1 MKYEQT
7 VMWLVGSGKYHKKTI
22 KPQDFH
28 LLQTKSRFVAGLKK
42 ETFYKKANAKLRYSN
57 TYSNSNIKLLL
68 DSRVHLT
75 TYWQDVGT
83 TVALHRV
90 FFPLYFQG

>member
-28 LLQTKSRFVAGLKK
+28 LLQTKSRFVDGLKK
-42 ETFYKKANAKLRYSN
+42 ETFYKKANAKLRY
-57 TYSNSNIKLLL
+57 SNIKLLL